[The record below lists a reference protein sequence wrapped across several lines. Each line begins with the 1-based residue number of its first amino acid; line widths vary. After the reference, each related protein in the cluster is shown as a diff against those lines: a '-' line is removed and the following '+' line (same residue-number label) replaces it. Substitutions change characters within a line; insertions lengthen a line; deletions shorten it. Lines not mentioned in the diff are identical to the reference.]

1 MEWIEPL
8 EAGLAAFVTLLKLTL
23 ETIAALCVFLGLV
36 AALKLAIGRIRHR
49 RWSEPFS
56 SIRLRFGTWLALALE
71 FELGADIVGTTIAPS
86 LESLAQ
92 LGVIA
97 VIRTFLNYFL
107 RKELEAEER
116 MAKTRQQ
123 TEMAQPS

>member
-36 AALKLAIGRIRHR
+36 AALKLTISRIRHR

-71 FELGADIVGTTIAPS
+71 FQLGADIVGTTIAPS

-97 VIRTFLNYFL
+97 VIRKFLNYFQ
-107 RKELEAEER
+107 RKEL
-116 MAKTRQQ
+116 
-123 TEMAQPS
+123 

>member
-8 EAGLAAFVTLLKLTL
+8 EAGLVAFVTLLKLTL

-36 AALKLAIGRIRHR
+36 AALKLTISRIRHR

-123 TEMAQPS
+123 TEMAPPS